1 MREGG
6 VEAFDY
12 RSARSRQHLVQVG
25 LFSPSV
31 LRSNPFD
38 QLDLT
43 AEVRSAQ
50 ATFLSHDNGQV
61 HALPRQQF
69 LVDGMLPHAAV

>member
-12 RSARSRQHLVQVG
+12 RS
-25 LFSPSV
+25 
-31 LRSNPFD
+31 D
-38 QLDLT
+38 
-43 AEVRSAQ
+43 Q